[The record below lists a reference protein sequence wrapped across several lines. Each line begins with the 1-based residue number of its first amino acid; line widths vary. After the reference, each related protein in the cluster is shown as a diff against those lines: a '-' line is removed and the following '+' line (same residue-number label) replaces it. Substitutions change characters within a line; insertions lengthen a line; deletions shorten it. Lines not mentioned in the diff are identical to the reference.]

1 MRLIDADA
9 LAKSDMA
16 KLIDRYLEHQCNLTV
31 GLAAAL
37 MPEIESQPANNSTM
51 TIEEALSVIKTEF
64 MKELDKRQELLD
76 RIANYQEENRQLLRD
91 IKALRS
97 IYTMKSEV
105 CQKCEFADECIDSNA
120 IKEGKLCTSFC
131 AKCEKE
137 EENA

>member
-16 KLIDRYLEHQCNLTV
+16 KLIDKYLECQCNLTV

-51 TIEEALSVIKTEF
+51 TIEEALSLIKAEF
-64 MKELDKRQELLD
+64 MKELYKRKELLD
-76 RIANYQEENRQLLRD
+76 KIANYQLENERLRCD
-91 IKALRS
+91 IKAYRS
-97 IYTMKSEV
+97 IFTMKNEL
-105 CQKCEFADECIDSNA
+105 CKKCEFADECIDSNA

-137 EENA
+137 EEDA